1 MRSDRFLVVL
11 TIALGLLPCGRTL
24 AAPAGRDIWIDP
36 LTIWPS
42 SGNGR
47 EARLVRERGPSMYLV
62 WMGDLYR
69 SESNSDGKSL
79 SLSRFLE
86 GVSSFNVSRGLH
98 PSGSDVFLVATKGGE
113 LRRSLDG
120 GSNWVALGNAPKGQ
134 IDGIATHPGELNLAY
149 VLVAGRLWRTTDGG
163 MSWGLVATPCK
174 ASYCTWGTG
183 SEPAFYLVGE
193 SIGATHTRA
202 VYVTRDRCTTWSEV
216 SRDVPRI
223 KVPRSA
229 GAAVNLFEDV
239 CESADGTGTVYVTG
253 TNGVYSRTGDGAW
266 TAHPEFTPGGSSGRS
281 VRAAGDSTVVFCN
294 SLERGSQIVQVVGG
308 RVAKVAPLPEQVVQF
323 AATTDVVVAQTSSGA
338 VWYMSC
344 AMDAFAALN
353 YGVCPNASIDAYAD
367 LPTYDG
373 TALASIV
380 GYSWLGFTAGE
391 GVFKT
396 VDHGRTWRKVI
407 NYPNHTIGEDG
418 QTHFAVSPRNPWH
431 IWCWNDSGLDGW
443 RYISTNGG
451 DTWREV
457 GPVSQGAFTGCGF
470 SPVDPTKWYILEGR
484 DRSELMVS
492 SDEGRTW
499 NNLSQ
504 TWDRHDEASFVV
516 GKSGELAV
524 GAKNLILR
532 VSRDGGWTW
541 SESQMSQKYQ
551 KNYMWGPV
559 AVPLAMDDNHL
570 MVATQGGPSAG
581 LALLA
586 TADGGRTWSVSK
598 DFTRPEWAVRLLMH
612 HTEWYDGKPAGWI
625 QVQYDDS
632 GGKGLSTQQ
641 FWVWKDWG
649 ATWVKLPWPHLP
661 GNSSRY
667 SWMSTV
673 PEDST
678 LSAVSLGDPQFV
690 SRDGGRTLQP
700 FLPSFTPCR
709 PSWTPAAAADESL
722 QYGTTIFGDKILGVS
737 LGGIFVDAPPGC
749 EVAVISAKEA
759 AFGRYG
765 WWSVWQS
772 KKKLRDLRQGG
783 RCAFEDLLPDTYTV
797 VVFRPGEQASGGT
810 LAKADGVVLTDVVIE
825 PGQVKT
831 IPVNSA
837 DFKAWGCLSC
847 PWVHVFSSDRYV
859 RISEILRDQVGSE
872 SRAVDVVRIDA
883 GLLAGQDRLRLRI
896 AEEKEEVTHLESLEV
911 RVDGVRLEP
920 IVRARTRGGARLF
933 ADGSGLMTQGSA
945 LDWEYRLPHGFSA
958 DSVVEVRGLGYYE
971 PVPEAIRELDR
982 KVSRTWCESR

>member
-1 MRSDRFLVVL
+1 M
-11 TIALGLLPCGRTL
+11 
-24 AAPAGRDIWIDP
+24 
-36 LTIWPS
+36 
-42 SGNGR
+42 
-47 EARLVRERGPSMYLV
+47 
-62 WMGDLYR
+62 
-69 SESNSDGKSL
+69 
-79 SLSRFLE
+79 
-86 GVSSFNVSRGLH
+86 
-98 PSGSDVFLVATKGGE
+98 
-113 LRRSLDG
+113 
-120 GSNWVALGNAPKGQ
+120 
-134 IDGIATHPGELNLAY
+134 
-149 VLVAGRLWRTTDGG
+149 
-163 MSWGLVATPCK
+163 
-174 ASYCTWGTG
+174 
-183 SEPAFYLVGE
+183 
-193 SIGATHTRA
+193 
-202 VYVTRDRCTTWSEV
+202 
-216 SRDVPRI
+216 
-223 KVPRSA
+223 
-229 GAAVNLFEDV
+229 
-239 CESADGTGTVYVTG
+239 
-253 TNGVYSRTGDGAW
+253 
-266 TAHPEFTPGGSSGRS
+266 
-281 VRAAGDSTVVFCN
+281 
-294 SLERGSQIVQVVGG
+294 
-308 RVAKVAPLPEQVVQF
+308 
-323 AATTDVVVAQTSSGA
+323 
-338 VWYMSC
+338 
-344 AMDAFAALN
+344 
-353 YGVCPNASIDAYAD
+353 
-367 LPTYDG
+367 
-373 TALASIV
+373 
-380 GYSWLGFTAGE
+380 
-391 GVFKT
+391 
-396 VDHGRTWRKVI
+396 
-407 NYPNHTIGEDG
+407 
-418 QTHFAVSPRNPWH
+418 
-431 IWCWNDSGLDGW
+431 
-443 RYISTNGG
+443 
-451 DTWREV
+451 
-457 GPVSQGAFTGCGF
+457 
-470 SPVDPTKWYILEGR
+470 
-484 DRSELMVS
+484 
-492 SDEGRTW
+492 
-499 NNLSQ
+499 
-504 TWDRHDEASFVV
+504 
-516 GKSGELAV
+516 
-524 GAKNLILR
+524 
-532 VSRDGGWTW
+532 
-541 SESQMSQKYQ
+541 
-551 KNYMWGPV
+551 
-559 AVPLAMDDNHL
+559 
-570 MVATQGGPSAG
+570 
-581 LALLA
+581 
-586 TADGGRTWSVSK
+586 
-598 DFTRPEWAVRLLMH
+598 
-612 HTEWYDGKPAGWI
+612 
-625 QVQYDDS
+625 
-632 GGKGLSTQQ
+632 
-641 FWVWKDWG
+641 
-649 ATWVKLPWPHLP
+649 KLPWPHLP